1 MMVVLLDL
9 HNDRALTVAGS
20 GITRVKLLDFRRKLG
35 ANNRNLRPLEQTCR
49 NNDVLRLNS
58 PRPNGDGL
66 VAQFEPA
73 ITAVALTP

>member
-1 MMVVLLDL
+1 MIVVLLDL

-58 PRPNGDGL
+58 PRPSGDVL
-66 VAQFEPA
+66 VAP
-73 ITAVALTP
+73 I